1 MKANSASSVNLDIHT
16 VIVDYITGRIN
27 RRCQHEGLDAVKLRY
42 GINQTVTSITK
53 SALIFLAA
61 FIIGVLP
68 YTLIAVLSFNLLRH
82 RAFGLHSI
90 KQGRCTAYSVMFFV
104 VIPYFIQGIDMEL
117 WPILLIYMS
126 MAVAMLAFAPAD
138 TERRPLVGKE
148 RRAKFRRDAVIITVV
163 LMLASCLIPFA
174 AARVFLTY
182 GALMETVTI
191 LPVIYKIMGR
201 TYNNYEKYE
210 NIYE

>member
-1 MKANSASSVNLDIHT
+1 MKANSAGSVSLDIHT

-27 RRCQHEGLDAVKLRY
+27 RRCHYEGLDAVKLRY
-42 GINQTVTSITK
+42 GINQTVSSITK
-53 SALIFLAA
+53 SALIFLIA

-68 YTLIAVLSFNLLRH
+68 YTIIAVLSFNLLRH

-90 KQGRCTAYSVMFFV
+90 KKGRCTVYSTLFFV
-104 VIPYFIQGIDMEL
+104 VIPYFIQGMIMDT
-117 WPILLIYMS
+117 WSIVLIYMS
-126 MAVAMLAFAPAD
+126 IAVAMLAFAPAD
-138 TERRPLVGKE
+138 TERRPLVGKG
-148 RRAKFRRDAVIITVV
+148 RRTKFRKEAVIITAI
-163 LMLASCLIPFA
+163 LMLASVLIPNA

-191 LPVIYKIMGR
+191 LPITYKVMGR